1 MSEYKMT
8 GAELASQLKGQ
19 LNNNMLFNGISGV
32 DDEALHLSEA
42 DIKWWRDSK
51 LGLFIHWG
59 VYSVIGKGEW
69 AYFNEGFTA
78 EEYRHIA
85 EKQFKPELSAEE
97 IASEWLDCAEKAGM
111 KYAVMSA
118 RHHDGFSMWESK
130 CSEGNFTSAAVGC
143 EDYVKAFTE
152 ECHKRGIHTGLYYSP
167 MDWRFEGY
175 FDPVG
180 KPESAQS
187 MKRQAYGQI
196 RELCTEYGRIEILWY
211 DGGWLA
217 HNGTDADAAWLWEP
231 IKLNKS
237 VRELQPKIMFTPRS
251 GYRGDFECDEGT
263 KMPIGG
269 IVPIPWE
276 KCMSVSQAWGY
287 MPKDNFMDTGEVIR
301 IFVNTVCRD
310 GNLLLNVGPD
320 MNGRIPAE
328 AKNILYALG
337 DFMRE
342 NGEAIYGTR
351 AGLWEPVDGV
361 FGSVCKDNA
370 VYLHILDCDK
380 FSVLVLPE
388 IGKTIHSASLLDGT
402 AVPFE
407 QKNGISFS
415 IPDNIIAQRKA
426 DTVIRL
432 TLSAQ

>member
-1 MSEYKMT
+1 MGEYKMT

-19 LNNNMLFNGISGV
+19 LN
-32 DDEALHLSEA
+32 
-42 DIKWWRDSK
+42 
-51 LGLFIHWG
+51 
-59 VYSVIGKGEW
+59 
-69 AYFNEGFTA
+69 
-78 EEYRHIA
+78 
-85 EKQFKPELSAEE
+85 
-97 IASEWLDCAEKAGM
+97 
-111 KYAVMSA
+111 
-118 RHHDGFSMWESK
+118 
-130 CSEGNFTSAAVGC
+130 
-143 EDYVKAFTE
+143 
-152 ECHKRGIHTGLYYSP
+152 
-167 MDWRFEGY
+167 
-175 FDPVG
+175 
-180 KPESAQS
+180 
-187 MKRQAYGQI
+187 
-196 RELCTEYGRIEILWY
+196 
-211 DGGWLA
+211 
-217 HNGTDADAAWLWEP
+217 
-231 IKLNKS
+231 KS
-237 VRELQPKIMFTPRS
+237 VRELQPEIMFTPRS

-287 MPKDNFMDTGEVIR
+287 MPNDKFMKTEEVIR

-320 MNGRIPAE
+320 MNGRIPEE

-337 DFMRE
+337 DFMQE

-351 AGLWEPVDGV
+351 AGLWEPVDEV
-361 FGSVCKDNA
+361 FGSVYKDNT

-380 FSVLVLPE
+380 FSRLVLPE
-388 IGKTIHSASLLDGT
+388 ISRKILSASLLDGT
-402 AVPFE
+402 AVTFE

>member
-1 MSEYKMT
+1 MIEYKMT

-32 DDEALHLSEA
+32 DDEKLHLSEA

-69 AYFNEGFTA
+69 AYFNEGFTV

-85 EKQFKPELSAEE
+85 KTQFKPELSAEE

-111 KYAVMSA
+111 KYAVMTT
-118 RHHDGFSMWESK
+118 RHHDGFSLWDSK
-130 CSEGNFTSAAVGC
+130 CSEGNFTSSAIGC
-143 EDYVKAFTE
+143 EDYVKAFTD

-180 KPESAQS
+180 KPESAQN

-196 RELCTEYGRIEILWY
+196 RELCTQYGRIEILWY

-237 VRELQPKIMFTPRS
+237 VRVFQPKIMVTPRS

-287 MPKDNFMDTGEVIR
+287 MPNDKFIDTGEVIR

-320 MNGRIPAE
+320 INGRIPEA

-361 FGSVCKDNA
+361 FGSVYKDNT
-370 VYLHILDCDK
+370 VFLHILDCNQ
-380 FSVLVLPE
+380 FSGLVLPE
-388 IGKTIHSASLLDGT
+388 IGKTILSASLLDGT
-402 AVPFE
+402 SVSFE
-407 QKNGISFS
+407 QRNGIRFS
-415 IPDNIIAQRKA
+415 IPDNIVAQRRA

-432 TLSAQ
+432 TFSEK